1 MNREIMKDLISW
13 KNKKNRKPL
22 LLTGVRQCGK
32 TYILKKFANEH
43 FDNYIYINLEKE
55 PQIADVFN
63 YDYDTKRIL
72 EDICILQ

>member
-1 MNREIMKDLISW
+1 MKREIMKDLIFW

-32 TYILKKFANEH
+32 TYILKKFAEENFDH
-43 FDNYIYINLEKE
+43 FVYVNLERE

-72 EDICILQ
+72 EDI